1 MNNMFNMRSKKGV
14 AKVKYSAERILRNTE
29 EILRELLEEG
39 LSIDEILER
48 IEMIADDIKGWFDV
62 K

>member
-1 MNNMFNMRSKKGV
+1 MFKMRNRKGV
-14 AKVKYSAERILRNTE
+14 AKVEYSAERILRNTE

-48 IEMIADDIKGWFDV
+48 IEIVADDIKGLLDV

>member
-1 MNNMFNMRSKKGV
+1 MKGV